1 MHLVIMAAWEGSR
14 MRPLTDT
21 TPKPLLKIC
30 GKTIIEHNIENIITN
45 FDDVFFIVKYKS
57 NCFREYFGDSYK
69 WKKVHYIE
77 QNGEVMGTWAAI
89 LSLKGKI
96 DGDFIILS
104 GDDIYDDTD
113 ILSLKNTH
121 GFATLCKSVDRPS
134 DFGIFVIG
142 SDGKPNS
149 IVEKPWDPSLWNLAN
164 IGNHKFDST
173 IFDDLEKISLS
184 PRGELEITDLIA
196 KYMNEKKY
204 SVVEAKGRWIT
215 IWYPWDLLK
224 ANTQIIGNYTET
236 KNHGWIIEEWVII
249 KWNIY
254 LEEWSILKSGTYIE
268 GNVYFGK
275 NCEVWPYSHI
285 RGNTSLGQD
294 SRVGS
299 FSEVKN
305 CYLDDDTVVAQNAI
319 VVDTIAGKNVNFAAG
334 TITTNWRHD
343 DKNIRAISKW
353 ELLDTGRRKLGA
365 IVWDNFRFGAN
376 TITYP
381 GRTLPTDG
389 TTLPGEIIK

>member
-30 GKTIIEHNIENIITN
+30 GKTIIEHNIGSILSH
-45 FDDVFFIVKYKS
+45 FDDIYMIVKYKKE
-57 NCFREYFGDSYK
+57 CFVSYFGEEFQ
-69 WKKVHYIE
+69 WKKVYYIDQWD
-77 QNGEVMGTWAAI
+77 QNGTGAAI
-89 LSLKGKI
+89 LSLEGKI
-96 DGDFIILS
+96 DGDFVVVSWDDLYEPADIMRLS
-104 GDDIYDDTD
+104 EKTGY
-113 ILSLKNTH
+113 
-121 GFATLCKSVDRPS
+121 ATLVQVTETPEL
-134 DFGIFVIG
+134 FGIFTHD
-142 SDGKPNS
+142 SDGK
-149 IVEKPWDPSLWNLAN
+149 ITGLIEKPTDKTLGNLVN
-164 IGNHKFDST
+164 IWCHKFDSA
-173 IFDDLEKISLS
+173 IFKDLRSIWLS
-184 PRGELEITDLIA
+184 PRWELEITSLIHEYI
-196 KYMNEKKY
+196 KQEKY
-204 SVVEAKGRWIT
+204 SVVIWEWRWISLG
-215 IWYPWDLLK
+215 YPWDLLK
-224 ANTQIIGNYTET
+224 ANTQIIGNYTGT
-236 KNHGWIIEEWVII
+236 QNHGWIIEEWVII
-249 KWNIY
+249 KGNIY
-254 LEEWSILKSGTYIE
+254 LEEWAILKSGTYIE

-294 SRVGS
+294 TRVGS

-319 VVDTIAGKNVNFAAG
+319 IVDTISGKNVNFAAG

-343 DKNIRAISKW
+343 NKNIRALSKW

-365 IVWDNFRFGAN
+365 IIWDNFRFWAN